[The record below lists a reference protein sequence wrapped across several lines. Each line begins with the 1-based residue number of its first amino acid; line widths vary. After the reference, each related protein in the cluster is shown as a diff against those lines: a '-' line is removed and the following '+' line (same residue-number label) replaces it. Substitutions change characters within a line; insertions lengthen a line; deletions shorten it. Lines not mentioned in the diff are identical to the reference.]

1 MQLNRMAGHFASKLR
16 THFNFTSDTNRVL
29 KGNVYTLQVLI
40 PVFFVFWIITPE
52 VFGDEYQIAVLV
64 SHNESPY
71 KEVIAGFQKTI
82 TGQKTDS
89 KFHVFIME
97 GERAHLSE
105 NLTSIKKIRPK
116 IIFTVGTTPTGETL
130 KVFHDIPIIATL
142 ILDDDMIK
150 SAHNATGVILGFP
163 IEVQF
168 NWLKNFLPEAR
179 KIGVMYNP
187 LENQEKVRSAT
198 IIARKMGL
206 DLLPIEIDSPKD
218 IPNAL
223 KALANDADILW
234 GIHDTLVFNSLTAK
248 QILLFSFRNHIPF
261 CGLSSAWVKA
271 GALYALEY
279 DYYDIG
285 VQCGEKALK
294 IMQGA
299 KVNSLPAC
307 YPRNLLYTL
316 NLRTARYMKIQ
327 FREEYIHNAYRV
339 FDE

>member
-1 MQLNRMAGHFASKLR
+1 MSRMAGHFASKLR
-16 THFNFTSDTNRVL
+16 THFNFINDTNRVR
-29 KGNVYTLQVLI
+29 KENVYTLKVFI
-40 PVFFVFWIITPE
+40 PMFFVLCIITPE

-71 KEVIAGFQKTI
+71 KEVLAGFQKTI
-82 TGQKTDS
+82 TGQKIDA
-89 KFHVFIME
+89 KFNVFITE
-97 GERAHLSE
+97 GARAHLPE
-105 NLTSIKKIRPK
+105 NLYSIKKIKPK
-116 IIFTVGTTPTGETL
+116 VIFTVGTTPTAETL
-130 KVFHDIPIIATL
+130 KVFNDIPIIATL

-168 NWLKNFLPEAR
+168 SWLKNFLPEAR

-187 LENQEKVRSAT
+187 LENQEKVRSAA